1 MLFQDQAL
9 NIKIVDRDTVE
20 LFDNIINNTES
31 GERELYMKEH
41 DVALNPNR
49 LVHYLKKPACEFTRN
64 DIVTFIEAA
73 GIQMLNFR
81 YIGEDGK
88 LKQLNFAINSR
99 RHLEEILTAG
109 KRVDGSSLFSYVD
122 AGSSDLYVIP
132 RYKTAFVN
140 PFAEIPTLDIL
151 CSFYDFQGNP
161 S

>member
-1 MLFQDQAL
+1 
-9 NIKIVDRDTVE
+9 
-20 LFDNIINNTES
+20 
-31 GERELYMKEH
+31 MKEH